1 MEQLQLVLP
10 IEGDGHALLA
20 TNEDRHISDGVVVAG
35 CQSPCPKHPGRP
47 DSGTCRWGHV
57 LQVHLQQVPGS
68 VDLQQVPGYVAVAAE
83 DLWHDLKQKETK
95 ASSQ

>member
-1 MEQLQLVLP
+1 
-10 IEGDGHALLA
+10 
-20 TNEDRHISDGVVVAG
+20 
-35 CQSPCPKHPGRP
+35 
-47 DSGTCRWGHV
+47 
-57 LQVHLQQVPGS
+57 